1 MKFKNYLESITG
13 VGIYPMISL
22 FIFFLFFAA
31 LLYYVLKA
39 DKKRILEIKQI
50 PLENNKNEENSKY

>member
-22 FIFFLFFAA
+22 FIFFLFFSA
-31 LLYYVLKA
+31 LLVYVLRA
-39 DKKRILEIKQI
+39 DKKRMFELKQI
-50 PLENNKNEENSKY
+50 PLENNDMENSKH

>member
-22 FIFFLFFAA
+22 VIFFVFFACLAFWA
-31 LLYYVLKA
+31 L
-39 DKKRILEIKQI
+39 RSSKQYISYMKNI
-50 PLENNKNEENSKY
+50 PISKDEK